1 MTLRP
6 ITPQPGND
14 LDPNNFVGRVAIT
27 ERARNHLIN
36 GTNLLLSDTRRM
48 GKTFWLRTFAAE
60 EKNFRCYFIDYEG
73 VNTAEEFL
81 LKTVKEL
88 TKEAKLPSK
97 ARKKIGT
104 FFNNVNFEVSFKN
117 VTLKHIFHQIPAH
130 ELLNKTLSTLEED
143 ESGLIPLVMM
153 DEVPM
158 AIDNIAKA
166 EGTDTAKQI
175 LHTLRE
181 RRQNTRNV
189 RWIITGSIGFHHVL
203 RRIGTT
209 SGVLNDLTSLPLGP
223 MPNNEAEELA
233 LRLLLG
239 VNQPE
244 NDGVIEEL
252 VKLSGGIPF
261 ILHKL
266 VATLDQ
272 SNQTVF
278 RPANVRDCFEVFI
291 DNTELFREFEHYKDR
306 IPELYGEE
314 THIAKRLLT
323 TCLSETNEW
332 IHIERPIKD
341 SSESTVLDTLIKD
354 HYLEQTGNKVRWRY
368 PTLQYIW
375 ARKERQW
382 DRK

>member
-1 MTLRP
+1 MELQP
-6 ITPQPGND
+6 ITPQPND
-14 LDPNNFVGRVAIT
+14 RDPNNFVGRVAIT
-27 ERARNHLIN
+27 ERARNHLKN
-36 GTNLLLSDTRRM
+36 GTNLLLSDPRRM
-48 GKTFWLRTFAAE
+48 GKTFWLRTFAAQ
-60 EKNFRCYFIDYEG
+60 EKSFRCYFIDYEG
-73 VNTAEEFL
+73 VDTAEGFL
-81 LKTVKEL
+81 LKTVEQL
-88 TKEAKLPSK
+88 TKEAKLPSR

-104 FFNNVNFEVSFKN
+104 FFDNVNFEVSFKI
-117 VTLKHIFHQIPAH
+117 VKLKHIFRQIPAH
-130 ELLNKTLSTLEED
+130 ELLKKTLSTLEED
-143 ESGLIPLVMM
+143 ESDLIPLVMM

-158 AIDNIAKA
+158 AIDSIADK
-166 EGTDTAKQI
+166 EGTETAKQI

-233 LRLLLG
+233 RRLLLG

-252 VKLSGGIPF
+252 VKHSGGIPF

-266 VATLDQ
+266 VGSLAQ
-272 SNQTVF
+272 EYQTIF

-291 DNTELFREFEHYKDR
+291 DNTELFREFEHYNDR
-306 IPELYGEE
+306 IPELYGEQ

-332 IHIERPIKD
+332 IHIERLIKD
-341 SSESTVLDTLIKD
+341 SSEFTVLDTLIKD
-354 HYLEQTGNKVRWRY
+354 HYLEQMGNKVRWRY